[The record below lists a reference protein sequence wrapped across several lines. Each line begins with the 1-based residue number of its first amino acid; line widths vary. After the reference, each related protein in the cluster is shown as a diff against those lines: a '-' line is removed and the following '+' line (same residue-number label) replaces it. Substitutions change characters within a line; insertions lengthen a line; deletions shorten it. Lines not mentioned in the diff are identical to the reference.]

1 MLLTAFLWCSFKL
14 DFPEKHAK
22 CSACMLYKKIVC
34 WHQNNVLRDTKP
46 TFSYWWVSNYLGRLL
61 LGSFMLRIWW
71 LVKASNEIFL
81 TTHLIIS
88 CYTYNPYMTTY
99 LTWKKGDRL
108 ICLILKKGAYIF
120 KRWRFSRVLEIPR
133 HAKYKVT
140 NRPFLYVSVVSTPQ
154 IGKFVTV
161 YLKYE
166 EEKH

>member
-1 MLLTAFLWCSFKL
+1 MF
-14 DFPEKHAK
+14 
-22 CSACMLYKKIVC
+22 CMYVIKKIV
-34 WHQNNVLRDTKP
+34 WGHQWRYCGIPRQLCPIEESANTWIDY
-46 TFSYWWVSNYLGRLL
+46 YWAL
-61 LGSFMLRIWW
+61 FMLRIWW

-120 KRWRFSRVLEIPR
+120 ERWRFSLVLEIPR